1 MALRRLGREG
11 RGKPLPYR
19 SAGVAPFCFVGTG
32 RFAKGDALKRAPTI
46 AAVCRGVPRCACQS
60 LWGTV
65 EWNVC
70 CDIGLAGRAMA
81 IKKKK
86 GRRRG
91 KAGAA
96 RKVAASSK
104 RLTAGEWFEKLAAVQ
119 ARLRAPDGCPWDRE
133 QTHASLRTYLI
144 EEAYEVLEAMES
156 GDDAKFAEEMGDLLL
171 QIVFHSEIAREE
183 GRFDVSDVI
192 REVHDKMVR
201 RHPHVFGEKRAK
213 DSAEVLKNWE
223 QLKKEER
230 IAAGKKNA
238 DGPKGGAK
246 TASLLDGVS
255 RALPAAL
262 EGFQLTRRA
271 ARIGFDWDSVEGVF
285 DKMNEEAGEL
295 REAVGAKD
303 AARAE
308 EEMGDLL
315 FAAVNLA
322 RFLHIDPEIAL
333 KKANV
338 KFSTRFRRMEELAAK
353 DGRVLADVPRQE
365 MEELWEEVK
374 KVASGE

>member
-1 MALRRLGREG
+1 MM
-11 RGKPLPYR
+11 KLPD
-19 SAGVAPFCFVGTG
+19 
-32 RFAKGDALKRAPTI
+32 K
-46 AAVCRGVPRCACQS
+46 
-60 LWGTV
+60 
-65 EWNVC
+65 
-70 CDIGLAGRAMA
+70 AMA
-81 IKKKK
+81 TKKKK
-86 GRRRG
+86 ARR
-91 KAGAA
+91 AA
-96 RKVAASSK
+96 KSGGVRRASAKSR

-223 QLKKEER
+223 QIKKEER
-230 IAAGKKNA
+230 AAAGKKA
-238 DGPKGGAK
+238 GEESKGEKK

-255 RALPAAL
+255 KALPAAL

-271 ARIGFDWDSVEGVF
+271 ARIGFDWDSVEGVIN
-285 DKMNEEAGEL
+285 KMKEETGEL

-303 AARAE
+303 SELVE

-315 FAAVNLA
+315 FAAVNVA
-322 RFLHIDPEIAL
+322 RFLHVDPEIAL
-333 KKANV
+333 KKANA
-338 KFSTRFRRMEELAAK
+338 KFSARFRQMEKLAAER
-353 DGRVLADVPRQE
+353 GQTLADVPREE
-365 MEELWEEVK
+365 MERLWEEVK
-374 KVASGE
+374 KVPTNLSHK